1 MQWFPDRHDAR
12 LDLSKACQVEHEHQK
27 PATIHIDMLNRR
39 CKNRCPNVKE
49 AEVFKLWIEIVSLTG
64 TSALRKSHSLVFFA
78 KKTCSDEQA
87 LIWESIFLGVFFGD
101 CLSCLLQWLQKKKE
115 SVTGDPFAGWRGL

>member
-1 MQWFPDRHDAR
+1 MQEQVPKRKGGGSFQVVDRDSF
-12 LDLSKACQVEHEHQK
+12 LDGDIC
-27 PATIHIDMLNRR
+27 AT
-39 CKNRCPNVKE
+39 
-49 AEVFKLWIEIVSLTG
+49 EV
-64 TSALRKSHSLVFFA
+64 ALPCLVC

-101 CLSCLLQWLQKKKE
+101 CLSCLLQWLKKKKE